1 MGVYEGVEGHS
12 SRGTLSCRYC
22 GACFACSSATS
33 DALGRSSTASVSAA
47 TATASRPTAADLRGF
62 ALLIP
67 PLLPPRHRLPQRPKL
82 QMSAIHL
89 GNGS

>member
-67 PLLPPRHRLPQRPKL
+67 PLLPPRPGCRKEKL